1 MIIFTYQKLF
11 AYLEERPFYL
21 ESMEETVNRDEADR
35 IERNPEIDE
44 NNTMCRPGTF
54 QGLKAL
60 CCCFWSK
67 EIAGKEESEWI
78 DPKYLLKSYSSGHC
92 LKDAFDYYGIEFVV
106 KTKYDECIMELQKGG
121 KYYAAWIICGDG
133 NGQLP
138 GGGNSNIVGQF
149 IEALNI
155 FWMNGGALLFWC
167 DNYPLVYEANLFLE
181 KAEFP
186 GEYSK
191 TNIRFVGNHIGQKEM
206 SPGNI
211 RTSKEGIFN
220 DKRQYEEGKIKRYSL
235 GHNLKK
241 IFEGTTVSFAKIKK
255 EGFDEDDLKEDEL
268 EDPSIETLL
277 PFIPFSYD
285 HDKRLSVIFYP
296 SGDNDKIGD
305 IIIGG
310 GFSKLF
316 NEIDK
321 TGTYRYVLNSI
332 AWTTQF
338 F

>member
-1 MIIFTYQKLF
+1 
-11 AYLEERPFYL
+11 
-21 ESMEETVNRDEADR
+21 MEETVNRDEADR
-35 IERNPEIDE
+35 IEKNPEIDE

-92 LKDAFDYYGIEFVV
+92 LKDAFDYYGIEFIV

-167 DNYPLVYEANLFLE
+167 DNYPPVYEANLFLE

-255 EGFDEDDLKEDEL
+255 EGLDEDNLKEDEL

-285 HDKRLSVIFYP
+285 HDKGLSVIFYP
-296 SGDNDKIGD
+296 SGDNDKRGD
-305 IIIGG
+305 IIIDG
-310 GFSKLF
+310 GFRNYLMK
-316 NEIDK
+316 
-321 TGTYRYVLNSI
+321 
-332 AWTTQF
+332 
-338 F
+338 